1 MIGMQRVLTAK
12 LVFLLSFLPGICSGH
27 VILKTP
33 SAQRSG
39 AVASE
44 SKECSQ
50 VGIDL
55 LKRGVSD
62 C

>member
-1 MIGMQRVLTAK
+1 MLSAT
-12 LVFLLSFLPGICSGH
+12 LVFSLSFLAGIGSGN

-39 AVASE
+39 AVTSE

-55 LKRGVSD
+55 LKRGVSNY
-62 C
+62 